1 MTKAAK
7 VQSGIDQRVC
17 ECIRG
22 ALQQAFPFL
31 EEVGRAR
38 VKATHAQEVRL
49 RPGQRLGGSSAK
61 PFGDPFMQGQA
72 PAVFPRQVRNE
83 RDMDAETGGRGQ
95 PLQRAQARSLGS
107 SLIRYL
113 IVQDVRRPV
122 APSTSNLVRD
132 RATSPRRCVK
142 ESAGVPVSCRRAV
155 R

>member
-1 MTKAAK
+1 
-7 VQSGIDQRVC
+7 
-17 ECIRG
+17 
-22 ALQQAFPFL
+22 
-31 EEVGRAR
+31 
-38 VKATHAQEVRL
+38 
-49 RPGQRLGGSSAK
+49 
-61 PFGDPFMQGQA
+61 MQGQA

-132 RATSPRRCVK
+132 RATSPR
-142 ESAGVPVSCRRAV
+142 AV
-155 R
+155 RERECWRPGFVPPRGAVG